1 MSTHVPKEDRT
12 VSPTEGTSAQSDFE
26 TVAGER
32 LSPGERYRELFEE
45 IAIAPARI
53 VMDDWRALLSVFII
67 TGYLLAGTVGVMF
80 IPKPRP
86 NQGPALLGAFYNL
99 AHPLGTTY
107 SGVDILSQIVH
118 ATPAM
123 LIMVC
128 SGAVFSV
135 VLGTVLGTIAGY
147 KGGTVDSVIM
157 TFTDVAMTLPGLVLV
172 IVLAGA
178 LQDVLTG
185 NPVVIGILL
194 TINAWAGLARSIR
207 SQVLTLRD
215 QSYVE
220 ASRILGIS
228 TSKIIAIDIVP
239 NIMPYVTMNF
249 VQQARNVIFGSV
261 ALYFLGILP
270 YSEANWGVMMNNA
283 YSQAGAVSSP
293 EAFHWILMPMIAIVI
308 LALGLTMFA
317 QAADRLFNPRVR
329 ARHIDRG
336 AENSAESKSTA
347 DKSTGVVR

>member
-1 MSTHVPKEDRT
+1 M
-12 VSPTEGTSAQSDFE
+12 SPTEGTSTQSDFE
-26 TVAGER
+26 TVAGEKLTR
-32 LSPGERYRELFEE
+32 GERYRESFEE
-45 IAIAPARI
+45 LFVAPARI
-53 VMDDWRALLSVFII
+53 VMSDWRALLSVIII
-67 TGYLLAGTVGVMF
+67 TGYVLLATVGVMLV
-80 IPKPRP
+80 PKPQP

-107 SGVDILSQIVH
+107 SGVDILSQIVY
-118 ATPAM
+118 ATPGM
-123 LIMVC
+123 LIMLL
-128 SGAVFSV
+128 SGAVFST

-147 KGGTVDSVIM
+147 KGGIVDSIIM
-157 TFTDVAMTLPGLVLV
+157 TFSDIAMTLPGIVLV

-178 LQDVLTG
+178 LQDVLSG
-185 NPVVIGILL
+185 SPIVIGVLL

-239 NIMPYVTMNF
+239 NLMPYVTMTF
-249 VQQARNVIFGSV
+249 VQQARNVIFFSV
-261 ALYFLGILP
+261 ALYFIGILP
-270 YSEANWGVMMNNA
+270 YNKPNWGVMMNNA
-283 YSQAGAVSSP
+283 QSQAGAVSSP
-293 EAFHWILMPMIAIVI
+293 EAFHWILMPMLAIVI

-329 ARHIDRG
+329 ARHINQG
-336 AENSAESKSTA
+336 AENSAENKSTSE
-347 DKSTGVVR
+347 KSTEVVR